1 MAGYWSKKQ
10 GSIVITQGATT
21 FTFDDVGDFKAS
33 PIIENNRDRV
43 VVRHRGAIVSVEYGD
58 EVEQTGSFSF
68 SMPRE
73 DFTDG
78 SANRVL
84 DAILSSGNLSGGTN
98 QNFVT
103 VDAPKLWSMKVE
115 YTDGTSTGSITFPRT
130 SLSCDIDESGD
141 VIIGSVSWTSYG
153 APTLV

>member
-10 GSIVITQGATT
+10 GTITIAQGATT

-33 PIIENNRDRV
+33 AFIEGNRDRV
-43 VVRHRGAIVSVEYGD
+43 VVRHRGSIASVEYGD
-58 EVEQTGSFSF
+58 EVEQSGSFSF

-73 DFTDG
+73 DFTDA

-84 DAILSSGNLSGGTN
+84 DAILSTGNLAGGTN

-103 VDAPKLWSMKVE
+103 VDAPKLWAMTVT
-115 YTDGTSTGSITFPRT
+115 YDDGTTTASVTFPRT

-141 VIIGSVSWTSYG
+141 VIVGSVSWTSYG
-153 APTLV
+153 TPVRV

>member
-10 GSIVITQGATT
+10 GTIAITAGSDT

-33 PIIENNRDRV
+33 PLIEGNRDRV
-43 VVRHRGAIVSVEYGD
+43 VVRHRGAIKSVEYGD
-58 EVEQTGSFSF
+58 EVEQSGSFSF
-68 SMPRE
+68 SMPRQ
-73 DFTDG
+73 DFTDSSG
-78 SANRVL
+78 RVL
-84 DAILSSGNLSGGTN
+84 DAILMTGAYSGGTS

-103 VDAPKLWSMKVE
+103 VDAPKLWSMKVQ
-115 YTDGTSTGSITFPRT
+115 YTDGTTTASITFPRT

-153 APTLV
+153 TPVLV